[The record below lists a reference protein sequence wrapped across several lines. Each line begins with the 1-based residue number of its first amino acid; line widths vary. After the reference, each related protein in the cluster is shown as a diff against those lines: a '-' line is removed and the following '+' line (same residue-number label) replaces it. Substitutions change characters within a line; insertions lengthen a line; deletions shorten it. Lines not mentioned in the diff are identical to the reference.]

1 MPDKV
6 LSWYRDGVILN
17 FPKLASLRNWASE
30 AYVLISTLLG
40 IQLNKMLQLSRET
53 SAFDLHADEKEKKS
67 CLRSDN

>member
-53 SAFDLHADEKEKKS
+53 SAFDLHVDEKEKKS
-67 CLRSDN
+67 CLRSEN